1 VQNKFGE
8 KWWINENA
16 GKHLREIM
24 KSGAKIELE
33 RFSKLDSSLFIKEI
47 ISI

>member
-1 VQNKFGE
+1 
-8 KWWINENA
+8 
-16 GKHLREIM
+16 LREIM

-47 ISI
+47 INI